1 MSLIWSRKR
10 YFHILPKSSASP
22 WAEFWLFQSAPCRR
36 VCLLIPLFRKRKKKK
51 KRPQENPIWLK
62 HSMGTKCFSCWEK
75 HFLPSF
81 VQAHSSTQAMGS
93 GEVWDQQGRGHS
105 WCPLWKTEKKKKR
118 GLMNNSQL
126 EEACQS
132 LQTTTKCR

>member
-51 KRPQENPIWLK
+51 KKAPRKPHLAQAQYGNKMFLLLGKTFPAQLCSGTQQHSGHGIRGGVGPAGPWALLVSSVEN
-62 HSMGTKCFSCWEK
+62 
-75 HFLPSF
+75 
-81 VQAHSSTQAMGS
+81 
-93 GEVWDQQGRGHS
+93 R
-105 WCPLWKTEKKKKR
+105 KKKKG